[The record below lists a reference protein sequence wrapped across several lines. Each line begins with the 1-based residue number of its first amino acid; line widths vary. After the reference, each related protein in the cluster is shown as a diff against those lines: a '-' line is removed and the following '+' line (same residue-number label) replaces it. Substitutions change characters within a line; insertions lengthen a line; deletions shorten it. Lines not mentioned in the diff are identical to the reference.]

1 LSASPDPASG
11 QAQTENAAPKSSAAL
26 SASDAIVLINDTID
40 EISKYY
46 VGDRATLSKIIAAV
60 MAGGHV
66 LLEDYP
72 GIGKTFVA
80 KLIAGVLGLS
90 YKRIQFTPDLLPS
103 DIAGTKIWRPAKGEF
118 ELMKGPIFAN
128 LILADE
134 INRAPP
140 KTQSALLEA
149 MEEGQV
155 TIEGETIE
163 LPAPFVVIATQNP
176 IEFEGT
182 YPLPE
187 AQLDRFIV
195 RLSLGY
201 PEHELELLKRRV
213 EWQRDDPSDQA
224 MQILD
229 SKKIFAIRALLES
242 SVKAREEILQYI
254 IKFASIRKDPR
265 VLAGPSPRGL
275 ISLFRMSRA
284 MALLSERDFIIPDD
298 VKDVAV
304 AVLSHRIV
312 IKPEFALEDLNI
324 ASLVREYVAKIEV
337 PK

>member
-1 LSASPDPASG
+1 MSSTQPSSD
-11 QAQTENAAPKSSAAL
+11 QAQNAAAKANITAG
-26 SASDAIVLINDTID
+26 DAIVLINDTID

-46 VGDRATLSKIIAAV
+46 VGDRAVLSKIIAAIA
-60 MAGGHV
+60 AGGHV

-80 KLIAGVLGLS
+80 KLIARVLGLS
-90 YKRIQFTPDLLPS
+90 YRRIQFTPDLLPS
-103 DIAGTKIWRPAKGEF
+103 DIAGTKIWRPAKGDF
-118 ELMKGPIFAN
+118 EMMKGPIFAN

-163 LPAPFVVIATQNP
+163 LPSPFVVVATQNP

-187 AQLDRFIV
+187 AQLDRFIA

-201 PEHELELLKRRV
+201 PEQELELLKRRV
-213 EWQRDDPSDQA
+213 VWQSDDPTDQA

-229 SKKIFAIRALLES
+229 SKKILDVRNLLES
-242 SVKAREEILQYI
+242 SVKARDEILQYI
-254 IKFASIRKDPR
+254 IAFSAIRKDPR

-284 MALLSERDFIIPDD
+284 VALLNERDFIIPDD

-304 AVLSHRIV
+304 DVLSHRIV
-312 IKPEFALEDLNI
+312 IKPEFALEDLDI
-324 ASLVREYVAKIEV
+324 SSIVREYIAKIVV

>member
-1 LSASPDPASG
+1 LGSEQELAKTS
-11 QAQTENAAPKSSAAL
+11 TL
-26 SASDAIVLINDTID
+26 TASDAIVLINDTID

-46 VGDRATLSKIIAAV
+46 VGDRAVLSKIIAAIA
-60 MAGGHV
+60 AGGHV

-80 KLIAGVLGLS
+80 KLIARVLGLT

-149 MEEGQV
+149 MEESQV
-155 TIEGETIE
+155 TIEGETIK
-163 LPAPFVVIATQNP
+163 LPEPFVVVATQNP

-187 AQLDRFIV
+187 AQLDRFIA

-201 PEHELELLKRRV
+201 PEQELELLKRRV
-213 EWQRDDPSDQA
+213 AWRSDDPTDQA

-229 SKKIFAIRALLES
+229 SRKILEVRAHLES

-254 IKFASIRKDPR
+254 IAFSAIRKDPR

-284 MALLSERDFIIPDD
+284 IALLSERDFIIPDD
-298 VKDVAV
+298 VKDIAV
-304 AVLSHRIV
+304 DVLSHRIV

-324 ASLVREYVAKIEV
+324 ASIVREYVAKIEV

>member
-1 LSASPDPASG
+1 MSSTQPSSD
-11 QAQTENAAPKSSAAL
+11 QAQNAAAKANITAG
-26 SASDAIVLINDTID
+26 DAIVLINDTID

-46 VGDRATLSKIIAAV
+46 VGDRAVLSKIIAAIA
-60 MAGGHV
+60 AGGHV

-80 KLIAGVLGLS
+80 KLIARVLGLS
-90 YKRIQFTPDLLPS
+90 YRRIQFTPDLLPS
-103 DIAGTKIWRPAKGEF
+103 DIAGTKIWRPAKGDF
-118 ELMKGPIFAN
+118 EMMKGPIFAN

-163 LPAPFVVIATQNP
+163 LPSPFVVVATQNP

-187 AQLDRFIV
+187 AQLDRFIA

-201 PEHELELLKRRV
+201 PEQELELLKRRV
-213 EWQRDDPSDQA
+213 VWQSDDPTDQA

-229 SKKIFAIRALLES
+229 SKKILDVRNLLES
-242 SVKAREEILQYI
+242 SVKARDEILQYI
-254 IKFASIRKDPR
+254 IAFSAIRKDPR

-284 MALLSERDFIIPDD
+284 VALLNERDFIIPDD

-304 AVLSHRIV
+304 DVLSHRIV
-312 IKPEFALEDLNI
+312 IKPEFALEDLDI
-324 ASLVREYVAKIEV
+324 SSIVREYIAKIEV

>member
-1 LSASPDPASG
+1 LSPAESSSG
-11 QAQTENAAPKSSAAL
+11 QTQRQDSSAGQMVPNAG
-26 SASDAIVLINDTID
+26 DAIVLMNDTID

-46 VGDRATLSKIIAAV
+46 VGDRAVLSKIIAAV
-60 MAGGHV
+60 AAGGHV

-80 KLIAGVLGLS
+80 KLIARVLGLS
-90 YKRIQFTPDLLPS
+90 YRRIQFTPDLLPS
-103 DIAGTKIWRPAKGEF
+103 DISGTKIWRPAKGEF

-163 LPAPFVVIATQNP
+163 LPSPFVVISTQNP

-201 PEHELELLKRRV
+201 PEQELELLKRRV
-213 EWQRDDPSDQA
+213 EWQSDDPSDQA

-229 SKKIFAIRALLES
+229 SKKILSIRALLES

-254 IKFASIRKDPR
+254 IKFSSIRKDPR

-284 MALLSERDFIIPDD
+284 IALLNERDYIIPDD
-298 VKDVAV
+298 IKDVAV
-304 AVLSHRIV
+304 NVLAHRIV
-312 IKPEFALEDLNI
+312 IKPEFALEDLDI
-324 ASLVREYVAKIEV
+324 SALVKEYVEKIEV

>member
-1 LSASPDPASG
+1 MSPSSPLGSG
-11 QAQTENAAPKSSAAL
+11 AEQVLAKPSTL
-26 SASDAIVLINDTID
+26 TASDAIVLINDTID

-46 VGDRATLSKIIAAV
+46 VGDRAILSKIIAAV
-60 MAGGHV
+60 AAGGHV

-80 KLIAGVLGLS
+80 KLIARVLGLT

-155 TIEGETIE
+155 TIEGETIK
-163 LPAPFVVIATQNP
+163 LPEPFVVLATQNP

-187 AQLDRFIV
+187 AQLDRFIA

-201 PEHELELLKRRV
+201 PEQELELLKRRV
-213 EWQRDDPSDQA
+213 TWQSDDPTDQA

-229 SKKIFAIRALLES
+229 FKKILEVRALLES

-254 IKFASIRKDPR
+254 VAFSAIRKDPR

-284 MALLSERDFIIPDD
+284 IALLSERDFIIPDD
-298 VKDVAV
+298 VKDIAV
-304 AVLSHRIV
+304 DVLSHRIV

-324 ASLVREYVAKIEV
+324 ASIVQEYVAKIEV

>member
-1 LSASPDPASG
+1 LSANSPAE
-11 QAQTENAAPKSSAAL
+11 QAQNPAVAGKQPQSIMNSG
-26 SASDAIVLINDTID
+26 DAIVLINDTID
-40 EISKYY
+40 EIAKYY
-46 VGDRATLSKIIAAV
+46 VGDRSILTKMLAAV
-60 MAGGHV
+60 ASGGHV

-80 KLIAGVLGLS
+80 KLIARVLGLT
-90 YKRIQFTPDLLPS
+90 YRRIQFTPDLLPS
-103 DIAGTKIWRPAKGEF
+103 DIAGTKIWRPARGEF
-118 ELMKGPIFAN
+118 ELMQGPIFAN

-163 LPAPFVVIATQNP
+163 LPSPFVVIATQNP

-187 AQLDRFIV
+187 AQLDRFIA

-201 PEHELELLKRRV
+201 PDQEIELLKRRV
-213 EWQRDDPSDQA
+213 LWQSDDPTDQA

-229 SKKIFAIRALLES
+229 SKKILAVRALLES
-242 SVKAREEILQYI
+242 SVRASDEILQYI
-254 IKFASIRKDPR
+254 IAFGAIRKDPR

-284 MALLSERDFIIPDD
+284 VALLSERDFVIPDD
-298 VKDVAV
+298 VKDIAV
-304 AVLSHRIV
+304 DVLSHRIV
-312 IKPEFALEDLNI
+312 IKPEYALEDLNVTSI
-324 ASLVREYVAKIEV
+324 VREYVTKIEV

>member
-1 LSASPDPASG
+1 M
-11 QAQTENAAPKSSAAL
+11 
-26 SASDAIVLINDTID
+26 VLINNTID
-40 EISKYY
+40 EIAKYY
-46 VGDRATLSKIIAAV
+46 VGDRNILEKIIAAIA
-60 MAGGHV
+60 AGGHV

-80 KLIAGVLGLS
+80 KLISGVLGLS

-103 DIAGTKIWRPAKGEF
+103 DILGTKIWRPAKGEF

-128 LILADE
+128 LVLADE

-140 KTQSALLEA
+140 KTQAALLEA

-155 TIEGETIE
+155 TIEGDTIK
-163 LPAPFVVIATQNP
+163 LPTPFIVIATQNP

-187 AQLDRFIV
+187 AQLDRFLV

-201 PEHELELLKRRV
+201 PEQELELLKRRV
-213 EWQRDDPSDQA
+213 IWQSDDPSDQA
-224 MQILD
+224 VQVLD
-229 SKKIFAIRALLES
+229 SKKLALIRSLLES
-242 SVKAREEILQYI
+242 SVKAGEEILQYI
-254 IKFASIRKDPR
+254 LEFSQIRKDAR
-265 VLAGPSPRGL
+265 VMAGPSPRGL

-284 MALLSERDFIIPDD
+284 IALMNERDFIIPDD
-298 VKDVAV
+298 VKYVAID
-304 AVLSHRIV
+304 VLSHRIV
-312 IKPEFALEDLNI
+312 VRPEFALEDLSI
-324 ASLVREYVAKIEV
+324 SSVVQEYVSKIQV

>member
-1 LSASPDPASG
+1 MSPSSPLGSG
-11 QAQTENAAPKSSAAL
+11 AEQVLAKPSTL
-26 SASDAIVLINDTID
+26 TASDAIVLINDTID

-46 VGDRATLSKIIAAV
+46 VGDRAILSKIIAAV
-60 MAGGHV
+60 AAGGHV

-80 KLIAGVLGLS
+80 KLIARVLGLT

-155 TIEGETIE
+155 TIEGETIK
-163 LPAPFVVIATQNP
+163 LPEPFVVLATQNP

-187 AQLDRFIV
+187 AQLDRFIA

-201 PEHELELLKRRV
+201 PEQELELLKRRV
-213 EWQRDDPSDQA
+213 TWQSDDPTDQA

-229 SKKIFAIRALLES
+229 FKKILDVRALLES

-254 IKFASIRKDPR
+254 VAFSVIRKDPR

-284 MALLSERDFIIPDD
+284 IALLSERDFIIPDD
-298 VKDVAV
+298 VKDIAV
-304 AVLSHRIV
+304 DVLSHRIV

-324 ASLVREYVAKIEV
+324 ASIVQEYVAKIEV

>member
-1 LSASPDPASG
+1 LSAASANSPSLERGA
-11 QAQTENAAPKSSAAL
+11 ESSTSIGL
-26 SASDAIVLINDTID
+26 SAKDATALIDETID
-40 EISKYY
+40 QIAKYY
-46 VGDRATLSKIIAAV
+46 VGDRKVLSKIISASIV
-60 MAGGHV
+60 GGHV

-80 KLIAGVLGLS
+80 KLIAAVLGLS

-103 DIAGTKIWRPAKGEF
+103 DVTGTKIWRTAKGEF
-118 ELMKGPIFAN
+118 ELMQGPIFAN

-163 LPAPFVVIATQNP
+163 LPSPFIVIATQNP

-187 AQLDRFIV
+187 AQLDRFLV

-201 PEHELELLKRRV
+201 PKDELELLKRRV
-213 EWQRDDPSDQA
+213 AWQNDDPSGQA
-224 MQILD
+224 TQILS
-229 SKKIFAIRALLES
+229 SKKLLAIRSLLES
-242 SVKAREEILQYI
+242 SIKASDEVLQYI
-254 IKFASIRKDPR
+254 IAFSSIRKDPR

-284 MALLSERDFIIPDD
+284 IALMNERDFIIPDD
-298 VKDVAV
+298 VKQVAADV
-304 AVLSHRIV
+304 LPHRIV
-312 IKPEFALEDLNI
+312 IKPEFALEDL
-324 ASLVREYVAKIEV
+324 SLISVVQEYIGKIPV